1 MNLWVSMTWKFT
13 FTIRIKE
20 KFLLTGGY
28 MLFSVTRS
36 VTFALLAIYSLKI
49 AAMIRGDKPIY
60 DSVRGLFVMISA
72 LFAVCALA
80 SALMRI

>member
-1 MNLWVSMTWKFT
+1 
-13 FTIRIKE
+13 
-20 KFLLTGGY
+20 

-36 VTFALLAIYSLKI
+36 ATFALLAIYSLKI
-49 AAMIRGDKPIY
+49 AAMICGDEPKY
-60 DSVRGLFVMISA
+60 DFVRGLFVVISA